1 MGGIAGPI
9 QQVGNTTGQIPQT
22 ANVDF
27 GFNNTQNVPFRPQ
40 QIPGMA
46 PHVVASLDKFQRM
59 NMGQPQLNHP
69 LNRVNTFFQGLPIR
83 SGFGGNQFYAG
94 GNPNFDERTGTYINP
109 RFPGMLQGGF
119 PQQPQAQQLVDP
131 RQSGL
136 ASLAGLNGVPG
147 NQNPLYFGPGY
158 K

>member
-1 MGGIAGPI
+1 MGGIVNNPQLQQAVNTAG
-9 QQVGNTTGQIPQT
+9 Q
-22 ANVDF
+22 F
-27 GFNNTQNVPFRPQ
+27 PQ
-40 QIPGMA
+40 QPGQ
-46 PHVVASLDKFQRM
+46 VQ
-59 NMGQPQLNHP
+59 QPRNPFAGFPLNHP
-69 LNRVNTFFQGLPIR
+69 LNRFNTFFQGLPIR
-83 SGFGGNQFYAG
+83 PGFGGNQLYAG